1 MNSFRPLSPTS
12 ATCGT
17 NPERPRRA
25 PAVRGL
31 MLVAAA
37 LVAVAA
43 ANARTLEAV
52 QARGAVTLC
61 AHANAMP
68 FSSRREEP
76 PGFQIELAR
85 ALARHLG
92 VELAVAWVVTPN
104 QYRTAECDIVLDT
117 IVDEDVLAQTRLR
130 ASRPYQRSGVAIALP
145 ANASEARS
153 FDDLERGRPIGV
165 QVESVAQMVLSQRGL
180 TDGSV
185 RLRGGYRRGGE
196 CRPDRRRRGVCR
208 DGRLLQHEASK
219 RAHPTGS
226 RLRARA
232 RPLMESRRRHARFR
246 RSPSAEDRC
255 RNRRHAFGRTIRAI
269 YARYGI
275 EHRPPA
281 TP

>member
-1 MNSFRPLSPTS
+1 
-12 ATCGT
+12 
-17 NPERPRRA
+17 
-25 PAVRGL
+25 
-31 MLVAAA
+31 MLVATALAA
-37 LVAVAA
+37 AAA

-61 AHANAMP
+61 SHANAMP

-92 VELAVAWVVTPN
+92 VELSVAWVVTPN

-165 QVESVAQMVLSQRGL
+165 QVGSVAQMVLSQRGL
-180 TDGSV
+180 TTVPFAFEEDIVEEVSAGRIAGGAVSAATVGYFNMKHPNAPIQLVHAYEREPGLSWNLAVGMRGSDAPLRQRIDAAIDAMLADG
-185 RLRGGYRRGGE
+185 
-196 CRPDRRRRGVCR
+196 
-208 DGRLLQHEASK
+208 
-219 RAHPTGS
+219 
-226 RLRARA
+226 
-232 RPLMESRRRHARFR
+232 
-246 RSPSAEDRC
+246 
-255 RNRRHAFGRTIRAI
+255 TIRAI